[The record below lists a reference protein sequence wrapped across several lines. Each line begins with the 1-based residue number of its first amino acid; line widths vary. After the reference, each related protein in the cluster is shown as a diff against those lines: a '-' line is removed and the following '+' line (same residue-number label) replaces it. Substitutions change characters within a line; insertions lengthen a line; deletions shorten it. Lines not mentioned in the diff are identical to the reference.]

1 MNFILARQ
9 RVDMQKFVEDLSNGD
24 PVVWTITVVVR
35 WVQPVRTLQ
44 KIPHVLK
51 QSLCGCVAEIFLR

>member
-24 PVVWTITVVVR
+24 PVVWTITVVVAGFSLFALYKKF
-35 WVQPVRTLQ
+35 RT
-44 KIPHVLK
+44 
-51 QSLCGCVAEIFLR
+51 F